1 MAGVRVITLD
11 DVAATATPGAR
22 ARSAASLIDQS
33 RREIEAARL
42 IQRAA
47 INELIMH
54 GASDSEVARLCDVP
68 LWMVDHVRS
77 GVGR

>member
-1 MAGVRVITLD
+1 MITLD
-11 DVAATATPGAR
+11 VVATTATPGAR
-22 ARSAASLIDQS
+22 ARAAASLIDQS

-42 IQRAA
+42 IQRGA
-47 INELIMH
+47 INELLMH

-68 LWMVDHVRS
+68 VWMVDHVRT